1 VRKMHGGKSLTYSPA
16 SDSCSEWTRQCYS
29 ESSISRE
36 EKKGGRGEVY
46 AVVKTCLTSCHGASV
61 IYFYLFLL
69 FFFLLFKRVAV
80 VVF

>member
-1 VRKMHGGKSLTYSPA
+1 MHGGKSLTSSPA

-46 AVVKTCLTSCHGASV
+46 VVKTCLTSCHCARV
-61 IYFYLFLL
+61 
-69 FFFLLFKRVAV
+69 FFFFYRFFRYLEL
-80 VVF
+80 